1 METVCFERK
10 AFEEFAMK
18 IERFNIGWRES
29 PSGFERREEDGWL
42 ARPPGCLPEAE
53 NQQAHLADLAG

>member
-18 IERFNIGWRES
+18 SNGSYIGWRES